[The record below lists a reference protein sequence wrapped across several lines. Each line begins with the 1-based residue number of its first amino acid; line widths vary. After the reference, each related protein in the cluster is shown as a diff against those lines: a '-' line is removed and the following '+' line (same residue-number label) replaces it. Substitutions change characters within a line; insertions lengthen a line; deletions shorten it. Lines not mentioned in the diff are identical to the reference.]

1 MEKNTK
7 PEDGNLIHL
16 NGPGLL
22 PSRIINDFKKNLF
35 SKTALEEGW
44 KRCLER
50 FEKLINTYPA
60 YLWEL
65 NGEPSSFFIYKEWNR
80 KVEILWC
87 HQLNKYFPKEIF
99 IRPALE
105 NLLEAMEED
114 LHAERITSQF
124 PSWSKII
131 GVDLLSMGLPWL
143 GFRRFDV
150 ELMTVR
156 ISNKNS
162 PDKPEIPEGI
172 DVRRWADSRKLEAA
186 ELMCRVGDNYM
197 DYINMTPEECLVSID
212 EIYSAALSKMA
223 FNEADELVGFI
234 TSNEKGWIGQ
244 IFVREDYQRKGLGA
258 YFISDLIH
266 RLVEKKINRISLAV
280 LSDNPS
286 AKGLYQKFGFSSVGS
301 NPMWAWLAST

>member
-22 PSRIINDFKKNLF
+22 PARIIKDFKENLF
-35 SKTALEEGW
+35 SQMVVEEGY
-44 KRCLER
+44 KRCLDR
-50 FEKLINTYPA
+50 FEKLIDIYPA

-65 NGEPSSFFIYKEWNR
+65 NGEPSSFFIFKEWNR

-87 HQLNKYFPKEIF
+87 HQLDKYFPKEIF

-124 PSWSKII
+124 ASWSKII

-150 ELMTVR
+150 ELMTAR
-156 ISNKNS
+156 ISNENS
-162 PDKPEIPEGI
+162 PDKPELPAGI
-172 DVRRWADSRKLEAA
+172 NVRRWADSKKNEAA
-186 ELMCRVGDNYM
+186 ELMCRVGDKYM
-197 DYINMTPEECLVSID
+197 DYIKMTPEECMVSID
-212 EIYSAALSKMA
+212 EIYSPAFSMMA
-223 FNEADELVGFI
+223 FNKSDELVGFV

-244 IFVREDYQRKGLGA
+244 IFVREDYQRKGLGSHLL
-258 YFISDLIH
+258 SDILN
-266 RLVEKKINRISLAV
+266 RLVDKKINRISLAV
-280 LSDNPS
+280 LSDNPA
-286 AKGLYQKFGFSSVGS
+286 AKRLYQRFSFSTAGS
-301 NPMWAWLAST
+301 NPMWAWLAQK